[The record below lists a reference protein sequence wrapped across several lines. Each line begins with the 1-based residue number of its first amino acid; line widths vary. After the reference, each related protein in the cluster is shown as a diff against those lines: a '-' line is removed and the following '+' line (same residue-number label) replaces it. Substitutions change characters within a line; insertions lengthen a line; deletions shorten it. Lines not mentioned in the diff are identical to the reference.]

1 MPSPTKKPIRV
12 AVVTGSRADFG
23 LLTPVM
29 WAVHEHPDLE
39 LLVIAAGAHLISPAL
54 TFRDVKAL
62 FAVADSIPMQ
72 TAGRTGRFA
81 DVEALGK
88 GIARF
93 GRSFEAHKPDWVVVL
108 GDRIEA
114 FAAASAAS
122 VAGLAVAH
130 IHGGDRAEGV
140 ADEAM
145 RHAITKLAHLHLAAS
160 ETSAGRIVRMGE
172 RPEHVLNPG
181 SPAIDGLD
189 RVEPMSDEEVIKL
202 FGERFD
208 PGTIILHHPTGLRP
222 EQEKACI
229 EAVIHAAGVFGRG
242 DILCL
247 APNFDPGREIIDE
260 RLRAICRA
268 REANDRTRFTFET
281 LPIKLGEHPSPEAFK
296 SRMLY
301 REHLPRHTFLRL
313 LKRLAPAAPD
323 EGGGA
328 LIGNSSAGLIE
339 AAALKVSVCN
349 VGPRQA
355 GREKPRNVIT
365 VAEDPARWK
374 EVSGPNGE
382 LEVVPSAVDECLGL
396 CPGELPADHHPY
408 GDGHAGPRIA
418 EALAGVNPHDPSLL
432 RKHNTY

>member
-1 MPSPTKKPIRV
+1 MPSPTQKPIRV

-93 GRSFEAHKPDWVVVL
+93 GRSFEAHQPDWVVVL

-145 RHAITKLAHLHLAAS
+145 RHAITKLAHLHLAATD
-160 ETSAGRIVRMGE
+160 TSADRIIRMGE
-172 RPEHVLNPG
+172 RPEHVFNTG

-189 RVEPMSDEEVIKL
+189 RVEPTPDEKWAEHGKPVAL
-202 FGERFD
+202 F
-208 PGTIILHHPTGLRP
+208 LMHPTGRP
-222 EQEKACI
+222 DEDRAAA
-229 EAVIHAAGVFGRG
+229 EAALDALG
-242 DILCL
+242 DLPVLAL
-247 APNFDPGREIIDE
+247 APNHDPGREAVMSVLTD
-260 RLRAICRA
+260 RA
-268 REANDRTRFTFET
+268 TRITI
-281 LPIKLGEHPSPEAFK
+281 LEHMSRPAFL
-296 SRMLY
+296 SV
-301 REHLPRHTFLRL
+301 
-313 LKRLAPAAPD
+313 LKRLA
-323 EGGGA
+323 ETQGFM
-328 LIGNSSAGLIE
+328 IGNSSAALIE
-339 AAALKVSVCN
+339 AAALGLPAVN
-349 VGPRQA
+349 IGPRQA
-355 GREKPRNVIT
+355 GREQPHTVIDADET
-365 VAEDPARWK
+365 PESITDALGRAR
-374 EVSGPNGE
+374 SGGVE
-382 LEVVPSAVDECLGL
+382 SHE
-396 CPGELPADHHPY
+396 HPY
-408 GDGHAGPRIA
+408 GNGHAGPRIA
-418 EALAGVNPHDPSLL
+418 EALAAVDPHDPTLL